1 MNQLRRH
8 HISFRHAFE
17 GISNAV
23 TTQPN
28 FKIHILF
35 SLLAV
40 WAGIYFRIDV
50 YEWLFLSL
58 TIFIGLGFELINTA
72 IEHVVDLVT
81 KDYRLEA
88 KFAKDTAA
96 GAMFI
101 YTLGAIL
108 VATLIFLPKI
118 IIFLRFRN

>member
-40 WAGIYFRIDV
+40 WAGIYFRIAV

-81 KDYRLEA
+81 KDIVW
-88 KFAKDTAA
+88 KPN
-96 GAMFI
+96 
-101 YTLGAIL
+101 
-108 VATLIFLPKI
+108 LPKI
-118 IIFLRFRN
+118 PPQVPCSSTPSEQSW